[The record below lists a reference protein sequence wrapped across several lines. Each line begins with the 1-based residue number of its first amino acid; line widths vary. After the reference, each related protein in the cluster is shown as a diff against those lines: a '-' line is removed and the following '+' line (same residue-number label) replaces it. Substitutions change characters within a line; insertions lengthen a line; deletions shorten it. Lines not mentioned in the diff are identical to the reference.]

1 MNLCASLPFNLIRMP
16 SPAVEPTEGIFFQVL
31 PYLPY
36 VYTVKDAPSPVDRK
50 TCPQLFVSMYTMGRS
65 PVGSVKRRGLA
76 VDDSCLQVVGGCWS
90 GSVGGGDHGEEGVFV
105 DDGDA
110 EGACLFELGGT
121 HIFAGEDV
129 IGFARD

>member
-1 MNLCASLPFNLIRMP
+1 M
-16 SPAVEPTEGIFFQVL
+16 
-31 PYLPY
+31 
-36 VYTVKDAPSPVDRK
+36 
-50 TCPQLFVSMYTMGRS
+50 
-65 PVGSVKRRGLA
+65 GLA
-76 VDDSCLQVVGGCWS
+76 VDGACRSGMVGRV

>member
-1 MNLCASLPFNLIRMP
+1 MLNATKLRFFLISEKIKRN
-16 SPAVEPTEGIFFQVL
+16 
-31 PYLPY
+31 YLQK
-36 VYTVKDAPSPVDRK
+36 V
-50 TCPQLFVSMYTMGRS
+50 
-65 PVGSVKRRGLA
+65 RRT
-76 VDDSCLQVVGGCWS
+76 VVGMGWRLMVLVGRVWSVGHGWS

>member
-1 MNLCASLPFNLIRMP
+1 MTNLYYISILRIRNCFKMF
-16 SPAVEPTEGIFFQVL
+16 SCFIEAIYIHTCWVGEAEGVGGAVGVGGEGW
-31 PYLPY
+31 
-36 VYTVKDAPSPVDRK
+36 
-50 TCPQLFVSMYTMGRS
+50 
-65 PVGSVKRRGLA
+65 
-76 VDDSCLQVVGGCWS
+76 VVGGCWS

-121 HIFAGEDV
+121 HILAGEDV

>member
-1 MNLCASLPFNLIRMP
+1 MRCLYIYGAMVCGGCAR
-16 SPAVEPTEGIFFQVL
+16 
-31 PYLPY
+31 
-36 VYTVKDAPSPVDRK
+36 
-50 TCPQLFVSMYTMGRS
+50 
-65 PVGSVKRRGLA
+65 LA

>member
-1 MNLCASLPFNLIRMP
+1 MISEKIKRN
-16 SPAVEPTEGIFFQVL
+16 
-31 PYLPY
+31 YLQKARR
-36 VYTVKDAPSPVDRK
+36 TVVGMGWR
-50 TCPQLFVSMYTMGRS
+50 LMVFVGRVWSVGYGRS
-65 PVGSVKRRGLA
+65 GMVGRV
-76 VDDSCLQVVGGCWS
+76 

-121 HIFAGEDV
+121 HILAGEDV